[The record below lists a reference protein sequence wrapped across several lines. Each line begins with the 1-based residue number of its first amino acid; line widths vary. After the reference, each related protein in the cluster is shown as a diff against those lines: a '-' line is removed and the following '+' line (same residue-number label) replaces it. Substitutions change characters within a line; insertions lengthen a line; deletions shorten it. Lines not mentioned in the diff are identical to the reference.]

1 MEKYLEKWI
10 AVDWGTSLFRAYL
23 IENEEVLC
31 SVKTND
37 GMKFVQN
44 NNGVDFFMEVNYFI
58 FFPLFFLLVQ
68 ICSDCCFNCWAEN
81 T

>member
-1 MEKYLEKWI
+1 MEKYLDKWI
-10 AVDWGTSLFRAYL
+10 AVDWVQVFSAYL

-44 NNGVDFFMEVNYFI
+44 NNFEKILVKSIEPWLDNKYKIEVLASGMI
-58 FFPLFFLLVQ
+58 GSKKVG
-68 ICSDCCFNCWAEN
+68 
-81 T
+81 